1 MNTKIKSKT
10 NEIKKSP
17 INRKRILTI
26 VLSVVA
32 FIILGLLS
40 GVVYY
45 YVTYGELPTLTDSS
59 AGNIKCK
66 TNQILQCD
74 KNKKGKEVC
83 KCINTSKKE
92 GRDVSGNQLCGCDKY
107 DSNGKCVR
115 NPRYWQTA
123 AVKQCKCYKSGDN
136 SYWGMC
142 INPPAGV
149 TKSEDGCK
157 IINDVVCKTIT
168 ENNSGENNGTV
179 AIPK

>member
-59 AGNIKCK
+59 AGNKKCK
-66 TNQILQCD
+66 TNQILECK
-74 KNKKGKEVC
+74 KNNKGKEVC
-83 KCINTSKKE
+83 KCINISKNE

-107 DSNGKCVR
+107 DPNGKCIK
-115 NPRYWQTA
+115 NPRYWQTV
-123 AVKQCKCYKSGDN
+123 AVKQCKCYKSVDS

-149 TKSEDGCK
+149 RKSSDGCN
-157 IINDVVCKTIT
+157 IINEVVCKTKT
-168 ENNSGENNGTV
+168 ENNSGGAE
-179 AIPK
+179 AR